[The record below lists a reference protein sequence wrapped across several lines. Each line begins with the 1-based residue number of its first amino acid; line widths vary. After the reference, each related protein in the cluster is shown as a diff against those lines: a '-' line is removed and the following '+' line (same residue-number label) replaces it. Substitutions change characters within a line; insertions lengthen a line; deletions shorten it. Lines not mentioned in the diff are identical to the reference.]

1 MTTRGLRNNNPL
13 NIRRNST
20 KWQGLT
26 EPDVVKQIIEA
37 VTDKDANKVIE
48 LIKDNEKRDENK

>member
-1 MTTRGLRNNNPL
+1 MSRGLRNNNPL
-13 NIRRNST
+13 NIRKNST
-20 KWQGLT
+20 KWQGLA